1 MTFGYYFFFSTK
13 KVEKMIVPPCDPHG
27 LGSTLCTLTG
37 PRVQCAA
44 VFVYLHRRH
53 CYLTE
58 WFSGVEKG
66 PLDQGTGGS
75 TTDTGATVALFRISN
90 YIKYVLRL
98 ATQSFKLTEHSP
110 RGGFFKLLILTRC
123 GCWKRVDPGANKRTN
138 RSQDN
143 SPLCSCSIGFPA
155 WVIREDVLRGSG
167 SGWVLGDKAQHPGAS
182 A

>member
-1 MTFGYYFFFSTK
+1 MPKEKKTKQDDWVFPSKYWHILRRFRLPGFEWFMTFGYYFFFSTK

-44 VFVYLHRRH
+44 VFVYLHHRH
-53 CYLTE
+53 YYLTK
-58 WFSGVEKG
+58 WCSGVEKG

-110 RGGFFKLLILTRC
+110 G
-123 GCWKRVDPGANKRTN
+123 
-138 RSQDN
+138 
-143 SPLCSCSIGFPA
+143 
-155 WVIREDVLRGSG
+155 
-167 SGWVLGDKAQHPGAS
+167 GAS
-182 A
+182 SGC